1 VASEGGKDR
10 VHHSTAHSPL
20 VFETLGEE
28 DMGHVYN
35 GIVDEFGGHSPHHF
49 TI

>member
-20 VFETLGEE
+20 VFETLAEG
-28 DMGHVYN
+28 MGHVYN

>member
-20 VFETLGEE
+20 VFETLGE